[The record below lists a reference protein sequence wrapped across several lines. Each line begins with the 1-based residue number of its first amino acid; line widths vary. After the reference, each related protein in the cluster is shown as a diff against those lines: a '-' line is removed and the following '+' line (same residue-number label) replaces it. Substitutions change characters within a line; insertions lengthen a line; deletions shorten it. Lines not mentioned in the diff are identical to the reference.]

1 MLVLPESLPRER
13 RAPFRWRR
21 ANPFGALVLLRSHA
35 GLFGLAF
42 VNFLGN
48 LAHAVLPSIG
58 VLYMLYRY
66 GWDERTVGLTL
77 AGVGVASIIV
87 QGGVVGPVTKR
98 IGERAALD
106 GRACVSASSASWCSR
121 SRAPAWN
128 SGSAFR

>member
-1 MLVLPESLPRER
+1 M
-13 RAPFRWRR
+13 
-21 ANPFGALVLLRSHA
+21 
-35 GLFGLAF
+35 FGLAC

-87 QGGVVGPVTKR
+87 QAGVVG
-98 IGERAALD
+98 
-106 GRACVSASSASWCSR
+106 R
-121 SRAPAWN
+121 SP
-128 SGSAFR
+128 SGSASAPR